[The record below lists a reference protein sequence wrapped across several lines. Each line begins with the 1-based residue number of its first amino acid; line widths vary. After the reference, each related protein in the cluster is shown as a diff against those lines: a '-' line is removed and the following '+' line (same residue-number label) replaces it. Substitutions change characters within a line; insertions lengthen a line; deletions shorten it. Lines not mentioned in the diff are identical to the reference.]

1 MSLVS
6 IILPYYKKSFFV
18 EKTIKSIIDQ
28 TYEDFEVIIIDDE
41 ISDQSLKVMDKLKAI
56 DQRINIIRN
65 DKNIGA
71 GLSRNKAIQIS
82 KGSFIAFCDS
92 DDLWNKFKL
101 EKQINFMKNKNIDF
115 SFTAYNV
122 IDETGKV
129 IRNRSAF
136 SEMIFKDLVKSCDIG
151 LSTVIMKKEL
161 FEKFNFFFPDLKT
174 KEDYVLWLN
183 LSQNGVKMFGI
194 NEILASWR
202 KSKDSLSSSY
212 IQKIFD
218 GYRVYRYF
226 LKYNYFKSLM
236 CLFTL
241 SINYIFKK

>member
-28 TYEDFEVIIIDDE
+28 TYEDFEIIIIDDE
-41 ISDQSLKVMDKLKAI
+41 ISDQSLQIMDKLKAI

-194 NEILASWR
+194 NENLASWR

-226 LKYNYFKSLM
+226 LKYSYFKSLV
-236 CLFTL
+236 CLFIL